1 MNPGCSQSNSIHAD
15 PVTAM
20 SLLTEISERVNGQ
33 VLKTHS
39 RLGDDT
45 VVLRA
50 EALLPVIRFLKSER
64 RFNFLM
70 DLSVLDH
77 LGRRPRFEVVY
88 HLYSLENRS
97 RIRIKVPLEEGDRGV
112 PTLTG
117 EFRSA
122 DWLER
127 EAWDMFGVTFEG
139 HPNLR
144 RLLMYEGFEG
154 HPLRKDY
161 PKTRRQPRVG
171 PGSRKETAYDRTRP
185 IEERLV
191 LDEETRER
199 LGRGTG
205 EIRTDIMYLNMGPSH
220 PAMHGVVQ
228 ILLALEGETILSS
241 DVEIGYMHRCFEK
254 EAETHSYTGVIPYT
268 DRLNYVSPLINNVGY
283 AMAVEKL
290 FSVTT
295 PERCQ
300 YIRVIM
306 SEISRVFDHLT
317 CIGAFAMELG
327 AFTVFLYL
335 MKAREYLY
343 ELIEDV
349 TGARLTTS
357 YTRIGGLKGD
367 LPRDFSEKCRLAFRR
382 VRQDINECDRL
393 LSRNRIFHD
402 RVRGVGTIT
411 QEDAVSFGFT
421 GPCLR
426 ATGIPYD
433 VRKANPYLVYDRF
446 EFTVPVGA
454 DGDSRDRY
462 QVRMAE
468 MEQSMRIVEQALDDL
483 PSGPICLDDKR
494 MTLPPKDAVYKTIEG
509 LMNHFKLIM
518 DGHGIR
524 PPAGEAY
531 FPVEGGNGEL
541 GFYVVSDGT
550 GIPARVRVR
559 APCFPLV
566 SSLPHLIRGR
576 MVADVVPV
584 FGSINMIAGEL
595 DR

>member
-1 MNPGCSQSNSIHAD
+1 MTLIE
-15 PVTAM
+15 
-20 SLLTEISERVNGQ
+20 EISERYADR
-33 VLKTHS
+33 VLATHS
-39 RLGDDT
+39 RRGDTT
-45 VVLRA
+45 VIIPRKVLPGLIRFLRA
-50 EALLPVIRFLKSER
+50 EKKFD
-64 RFNFLM
+64 FLM
-70 DLSVLDH
+70 DLTICDGGVEQT
-77 LGRRPRFEVVY
+77 PRFEAVY
-88 HLYSLENRS
+88 HLFALDRRERL
-97 RIRIKVPLEEGDRGV
+97 RIKVPVEAADPHL

-117 EFRSA
+117 EYRNA

-127 EAWDMFGVTFEG
+127 EAWDMFGVIFDG
-139 HPNLR
+139 HPDLR
-144 RLLMYEGFEG
+144 RILMYPGFEG

-161 PKTRRQPRVG
+161 PKDRRQPRIG
-171 PGSRKETAYDRTRP
+171 PGSTAATAFAR
-185 IEERLV
+185 EASLQ
-191 LDEETRER
+191 ER
-199 LGRGTG
+199 LGIGLDDPAEGGR
-205 EIRTDIMYLNMGPSH
+205 EEIMYLNMGPSH
-220 PAMHGVVQ
+220 PAMHGVVRVMA
-228 ILLALEGETILSS
+228 ALKGETVLAS

-283 AMAVEKL
+283 VLAVEKL
-290 FSVTT
+290 FGVTT
-295 PERCQ
+295 PERCR

-306 SEISRVFDHLT
+306 SEISRIVDHLT

-357 YTRIGGLKGD
+357 YTRVGGLRGD
-367 LPRDFSEKCRLAFRR
+367 LPPGFDDKCRAAFRK
-382 VRQDINECDRL
+382 VRKEIDECDRL
-393 LSRNRIFHD
+393 LTRNRIFYD
-402 RVRGVGTIT
+402 RMRGVGVISAG
-411 QEDAVSFGFT
+411 EAISFGFT

-426 ATGIPYD
+426 ATGVSYD
-433 VRKANPYLVYDRF
+433 VRKASPYLVYDRLDF
-446 EFTVPVGA
+446 EVPLGTA
-454 DGDSRDRY
+454 GDNYDRY
-462 QVRMAE
+462 LVRIAE
-468 MEQSMRIVEQALDDL
+468 MEQSMRIVEQALKDL
-483 PSGPICLDDKR
+483 PEGPIHLDDKR
-494 MTLPPKDAVYKTIEG
+494 MTLPPKREVYNSIEG

-559 APCFPLV
+559 APCFHMVAAL
-566 SSLPHLIRGR
+566 SHLIRGQ
-576 MVADVVPV
+576 MIADVVPI
-584 FGSINMIAGEL
+584 FGTLNMIAGEL

>member
-1 MNPGCSQSNSIHAD
+1 MKDS
-15 PVTAM
+15 M
-20 SLLTEISERVNGQ
+20 SLLEEISEHYKEHVVR
-33 VLKTHS
+33 THS

-45 VVLRA
+45 VVIRRDV
-50 EALLPVIRFLKSER
+50 LLKLVRVLKEDHG
-64 RFNFLM
+64 FNFLM
-70 DLSVLDH
+70 DLSVMDRM
-77 LGRRPRFEVVY
+77 GQDPRFEVVY
-88 HLYSLENRS
+88 HLYAMDHKDRL
-97 RIRIKVPLEEGDRGV
+97 RIKVPVEENDAHL
-112 PTLTG
+112 PSLTQD
-117 EFRSA
+117 FLSA

-127 EAWDMFGVTFEG
+127 EAWDMFGVTFDD
-139 HPNLR
+139 HPDLR
-144 RLLMYEGFEG
+144 RLLMYEGFQG

-161 PKTRRQPRVG
+161 PKNKRQPRVG
-171 PGSRKETAYDRTRP
+171 PGSRPETAFSQMPP
-185 IEERLV
+185 IQDWLKIENG
-191 LDEETRER
+191 DS
-199 LGRGTG
+199 GDNGQG
-205 EIRTDIMYLNMGPSH
+205 GNGIKTDVMYLNMGPSH
-220 PAMHGVVQ
+220 PAMHGIVR
-228 ILLALEGETILSS
+228 ILLALESETILTS

-254 EAETHSYTGVIPYT
+254 EAETHTYIGVIPYT

-306 SEISRVFDHLT
+306 SEISRICDHLT
-317 CIGAFAMELG
+317 CIGAFTMEMG
-327 AFTVFLYL
+327 AFTVFLYM

-367 LPRDFSEKCRLAFRR
+367 LTQDFAEKCREAFRK
-382 VRQDINECDRL
+382 VRKDLHECDGL
-393 LSRNRIFHD
+393 LTRNRIFFD
-402 RVRGVGTIT
+402 RMRGIGVIS
-411 QEDAVSFGFT
+411 QEDAISYGYT

-426 ATGIPYD
+426 ATGVPYD
-433 VRKANPYLVYDRF
+433 VRKAEPYLVYEQMDF
-446 EFTVPVGA
+446 EVPIGT
-454 DGDSRDRY
+454 DGDNYDRY

-468 MEQSMRIVEQALDDL
+468 MEQSMRIVEQALRNL
-483 PSGPICLDDKR
+483 PHGPINLDDKR
-494 MTLPPKDAVYKTIEG
+494 MTLPRKEEVYTTIEG

-524 PPAGEAY
+524 PPEGEAY
-531 FPVEGGNGEL
+531 HPVEGGNGEL

-550 GIPARVRVR
+550 EIPLRVRVR
-559 APCFPLV
+559 APCFSLV
-566 SSLPHLIRGR
+566 SSLPHLIKGR
-576 MVADVVPV
+576 MIADVVPI